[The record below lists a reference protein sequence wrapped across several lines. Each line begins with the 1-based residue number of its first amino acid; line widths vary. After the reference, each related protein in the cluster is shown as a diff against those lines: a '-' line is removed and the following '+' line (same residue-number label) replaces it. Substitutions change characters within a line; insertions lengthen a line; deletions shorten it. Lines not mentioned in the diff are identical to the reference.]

1 MAAQFIKEFREFAMK
16 GNVLDLAVGV
26 VIGTAFGR
34 IVSSLVADIITPL
47 MGLVTGKVDFK
58 HLSFTVR
65 AESGDAPAVVIQYG
79 SFIQNVFDFL
89 IIALSI
95 FLMIRFLN
103 AVRRRF
109 ERERKQEEA
118 KTAPKS
124 GEEKLLEEI
133 RDLLKREKS

>member
-1 MAAQFIKEFREFAMK
+1 MK

-47 MGLVTGKVDFK
+47 MGLLTGKVDFK
-58 HLSFTVR
+58 HLSLTVR
-65 AESGDAPAVVIQYG
+65 GEAGDAPAVVLQYG
-79 SFIQNVFDFL
+79 TFLQNIFDFL

-109 ERERKQEEA
+109 EREKKEEEA
-118 KTAPKS
+118 KTTPKS

-133 RDLLKREKS
+133 RDILKNERR